1 MSFNPEDRLPKPINK
16 VLNTNGEQYDLTNP
30 RFTTADGLE
39 NTTKIPFSST
49 DDYFSTQEA
58 AEARAQHIG

>member
-30 RFTTADGLE
+30 RFTTADEPLWTSGVPIV
-39 NTTKIPFSST
+39 T
-49 DDYFSTQEA
+49 
-58 AEARAQHIG
+58 